1 MKKLT
6 LRNTLLC
13 LALSFFAST
22 AMADNTT
29 LLDQTH
35 AAKGLKCASCHGKAE
50 TREPVTMSKC
60 VTCHNTKKLA
70 AKTKDVKPTNPHENR
85 HFGTETD
92 CVKCHNVHQKSEN
105 YCGSCHLRFDF
116 VVP

>member
-6 LRNTLLC
+6 LRNIMLC
-13 LALSFFAST
+13 LALSFFASG
-22 AMADNTT
+22 AMANNNT

-50 TREPVTMSKC
+50 
-60 VTCHNTKKLA
+60 
-70 AKTKDVKPTNPHENR
+70 NR

-92 CVKCHNVHQKSEN
+92 CLKCHSVHQKSEN

>member
-6 LRNTLLC
+6 LRNIMLC
-13 LALSFFAST
+13 LALSFFASST
-22 AMADNTT
+22 MAETPA

-35 AAKGLKCASCHGKAE
+35 AAKGLKCASCHGNAE
-50 TREPVTMSKC
+50 HREAVTMTKC
-60 VTCHNTKKLA
+60 IKCHNTEKLA
-70 AKTKDVKPTNPHENR
+70 KKTKDVKPTNPHENR

-92 CVKCHNVHQKSEN
+92 CAKCHNVHKKSEN